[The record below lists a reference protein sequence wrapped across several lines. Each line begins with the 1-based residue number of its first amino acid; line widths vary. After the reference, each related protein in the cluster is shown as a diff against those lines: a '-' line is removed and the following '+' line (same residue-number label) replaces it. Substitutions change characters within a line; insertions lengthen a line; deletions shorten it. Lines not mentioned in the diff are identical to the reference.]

1 MSLKKKSFV
10 LYENYENTFR
20 LLSLEQR
27 GALITAI
34 FEYERQQKVD
44 IPLTKSTKV
53 AFQNIKD
60 TLDRDR
66 ESYLKK
72 CEQRSACGKSGG
84 RPSKTA
90 LTEENPKSK
99 SFFSNPDNENDIDI
113 DIENDIDSDIDSESE
128 NEKGNGMGNFPPA
141 APSAALRQEPP
152 FPYAPRLTKEEVEK
166 LVLEGVDRDYVAE
179 REERAIVYAK
189 KNKTSPSNLLL
200 QWWKEDQI
208 PWLKRKTS
216 PAVGSGRPPSYGS
229 IDDFFAVAYARAQE
243 ESAAFDK

>member
-128 NEKGNGMGNFPPA
+128 NEKGNGMGNFPPSRSHTVGYKGIGC
-141 APSAALRQEPP
+141 PSPIAFSSPRPTPTGVSSLSEPRPP
-152 FPYAPRLTKEEVEK
+152 FEILR
-166 LVLEGVDRDYVAE
+166 
-179 REERAIVYAK
+179 
-189 KNKTSPSNLLL
+189 
-200 QWWKEDQI
+200 
-208 PWLKRKTS
+208 
-216 PAVGSGRPPSYGS
+216 
-229 IDDFFAVAYARAQE
+229 FARG
-243 ESAAFDK
+243 